1 MNVFKKIFNRQPIG
15 NLKQFDAQ
23 DLKIEWIKGNNL
35 RITFLTDSYMTRDDT
50 ITVNAPIV
58 FNEITPGVV
67 YDSGIKK
74 EIEND

>member
-1 MNVFKKIFNRQPIG
+1 MNIFKKMFSRQPIV
-15 NLKQFDAQ
+15 NLKPFDAK

-35 RITFLTDSYMTRDDT
+35 RITFLTDSYMTRDET

-58 FNEITPGVV
+58 VSEITPGVV

-74 EIEND
+74 EAI